1 MAKRHFT
8 AEEVLDLVDSTEEE
22 EFDNDEPMMGGS
34 DYEFSDIEDNV
45 NEDIPNQGW
54 HSNYYAKT

>member
-8 AEEVLDLVDSTEEE
+8 AEEVLNLVGSAEE
-22 EFDNDEPMMGGS
+22 EFENDEPMMEGS

-45 NEDIPNQGW
+45 DEDIPYQGQ
-54 HSNYYAKT
+54 